1 MGKVKFKSSVIKR
14 AVCGNKEAVTTMF
27 RTFVGTEEQ
36 ILDVRYFGSH
46 GLWLNRTRSFVCLTD
61 KRIAIIQHGS
71 FNRVCYQDAFIEGV
85 NSGII
90 YQPSVFKLYAVSIL
104 LVLSLFGIIL
114 IPLWIQLFYVLNKS
128 GMVWS
133 IREGFSIYAF
143 ANRSKI
149 NEVNLFWRHVA
160 EVRTLRVQYLKK
172 G

>member
-1 MGKVKFKSSVIKR
+1 MGKVKFKSSVIKL
-14 AVCGNKEAVTTMF
+14 AVNGDKEAIMAMF
-27 RTFVGTEEQ
+27 KTFIGTEEQ

-46 GLWLNRTRSFVCLTD
+46 GIWLNKTRSFVCLTD
-61 KRIAIIQHGS
+61 KRIATIQHGS

-90 YQPSVFKLYAVSIL
+90 YQPSVFGLYFVSIL
-104 LVLSLFGIIL
+104 LACTLIGLIL
-114 IPLWIQLFYVLNKS
+114 IPSWIQLYYILNKS

-172 G
+172 

>member
-1 MGKVKFKSSVIKR
+1 MGKVKFKSSVVKL
-14 AVCGNKEAVTTMF
+14 AVSGDKEAIMAMF
-27 RTFVGTEEQ
+27 KTFIGTEEQ

-46 GLWLNRTRSFVCLTD
+46 GIWLNKTRSFVCLTD
-61 KRIAIIQHGS
+61 KRIATIQHGS

-90 YQPSVFKLYAVSIL
+90 YQPSVFGLYFVSIL
-104 LVLSLFGIIL
+104 LACTLIGLIL
-114 IPLWIQLFYVLNKS
+114 IPSWIQLYYILNKS

-172 G
+172 

>member
-1 MGKVKFKSSVIKR
+1 MGKVKFKSSVIKL
-14 AVCGNKEAVTTMF
+14 AVSGDKEAIMAMF
-27 RTFVGTEEQ
+27 KTFIGTEEQ

-46 GLWLNRTRSFVCLTD
+46 GIWLNKTRSFVCLTD
-61 KRIAIIQHGS
+61 KRIATIQHGS

-90 YQPSVFKLYAVSIL
+90 YQPSVFGLYFISIL
-104 LVLSLFGIIL
+104 LACTIIGIIL
-114 IPLWIQLFYVLNKS
+114 IPSWIQLYYILNKS

-172 G
+172 

>member
-1 MGKVKFKSSVIKR
+1 MGKVKFESSVIKL
-14 AVCGNKEAVTTMF
+14 AVDGNKEAIMTMF
-27 RTFVGTEEQ
+27 KTFIGQEEQ

-46 GLWLNRTRSFVCLTD
+46 GILFNKTRSFVCLTD
-61 KRIAIIQHGS
+61 KRIAIIQYGS
-71 FNRVCYQDAFIEGV
+71 CNRVCYQDAFIEGV

-90 YQPSVFKLYAVSIL
+90 YQPSVLWLYFVSIL
-104 LVLSLFGIIL
+104 LACTLIGIIF
-114 IPLWIQLFYVLNKS
+114 IPFWIQMYYMFNKS

-172 G
+172 